1 MWTDSKIVLHY
12 LQSEDCNFGIYVS
25 HRVKENL
32 ENTELNEWNYVS
44 SESNIQDKTSRYQTF
59 KQSSL
64 EDNWFNGPAFLL
76 NNDFNIKTQNEKLS
90 VNNKNMKSSIKKF
103 TLIWECYSSF
113 TKLIRHLAW
122 IMKLLR
128 NWLNWKRGHPV
139 KEDFSYLKLKDIQ
152 TVEHHYFM
160 QSNMNHT

>member
-1 MWTDSKIVLHY
+1 M
-12 LQSEDCNFGIYVS
+12 
-25 HRVKENL
+25 
-32 ENTELNEWNYVS
+32 
-44 SESNIQDKTSRYQTF
+44 
-59 KQSSL
+59 

-139 KEDFSYLKLKDIQ
+139 KEDFSYLKLNDIQ

-160 QSNMNHT
+160 